1 MRSRRFREEAFAAPV
16 GDDDGEAAPRRI
28 RIRIRKDLVAWVG
41 AGLAT
46 AAILINALF
55 LQSGPHPAPIFA
67 NKPPPIAVAAVPAPS
82 ATSGVATDSTGAVM
96 LPRPRPPELEPVRT
110 DGPPRSRVEII
121 TEVQKELAKRGFY
134 DGAADGLYGFKTDA
148 AIRDFEQ
155 AAGLRPGSMLDE
167 NLLRAITRSNVKPRA
182 NAEQRLDPIAELL
195 APPKRVL
202 AVQRALAEYGFGQI
216 KPNGIM
222 GPETQAAIEKF
233 ERERKL
239 PVTGQLTD
247 GVTRELAAMT
257 GRPLE

>member
-16 GDDDGEAAPRRI
+16 DDDDGETAPRRF
-28 RIRIRKDLVAWVG
+28 RIRKDLIAWIG
-41 AGLAT
+41 AGIA
-46 AAILINALF
+46 AVAILINALF

-67 NKPPPIAVAAVPAPS
+67 NKPPPVAIAAIPPAAPVKTEA
-82 ATSGVATDSTGAVM
+82 TGATNGVT
-96 LPRPRPPELEPVRT
+96 LPRPRPPELEAVRP
-110 DGPPRSRVEII
+110 DGPQRPRAEII
-121 TEVQKELAKRGFY
+121 ADIQKELAKRGLY
-134 DGAADGLYGFKTDA
+134 EGAADGLYGAKTDA

-167 NLLRAITRSNVKPRA
+167 NLLRTIMRTNAKPRA
-182 NAEQRLDPIAELL
+182 NAEPARLDPIAELL

-216 KPNGIM
+216 KPNGVL

-239 PVTGQLTD
+239 PVTGQLTEN
-247 GVTRELAAMT
+247 VTRELAAMT